1 MCDDALEQAPVPVDS
16 HQDLPDPEKPDL
28 PGQSTCGSSVDNARE
43 AFPNGLF
50 QPENGYRFSL
60 DPLLLAS
67 FVLPKKNVRMAD
79 LGTGCGVA
87 ALAALLAHDAPSE
100 ALGLD
105 IDPAMTQ
112 AATANAAHLGLCDR
126 FTAVTADVTR
136 IREVL
141 PPESFGLVLANP
153 PYRRLG
159 TGLSCQDESRTQARF
174 EAQGSL
180 QDFLAAA
187 SWLLAN
193 RGALAVVFPAER
205 LSELMVGCVAAKLAP
220 KRLRMVHSRLEEPAR
235 LVLLEAVKNAGT
247 GLCALPPLV
256 LYEGRGAAT
265 RLGAAALSFCPFL
278 AKNP

>member
-1 MCDDALEQAPVPVDS
+1 MTGPLSETPPA
-16 HQDLPDPEKPDL
+16 LPDT
-28 PGQSTCGSSVDNARE
+28 GVTAARE

-87 ALAALLAHDAPSE
+87 ALAALLAHDTPRE

-105 IDPAMTQ
+105 IDPTMTE
-112 AATANAAHLGLCDR
+112 AATANAALLGLSDR

-136 IREVL
+136 IREAL

-159 TGLSCQDESRTQARF
+159 TGLSCQDDSRTQARF

-193 RGALAVVFPAER
+193 KGALAVVFPAER
-205 LSELMVGCVAAKLAP
+205 LPELMAGCEAARLAP

-247 GLCALPPLV
+247 GLRALAPLV

-265 RLGAAALSFCPFL
+265 HICAAALSFCPFL